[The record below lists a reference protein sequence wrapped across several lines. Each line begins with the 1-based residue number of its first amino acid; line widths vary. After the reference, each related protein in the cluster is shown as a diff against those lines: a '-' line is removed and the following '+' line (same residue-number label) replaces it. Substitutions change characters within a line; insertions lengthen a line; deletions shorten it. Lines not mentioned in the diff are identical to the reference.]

1 MDQTLRLGRIV
12 LEDTQASHQQIT
24 IDLVFQ
30 GNDPKSGS
38 GIEYYGVWKDHNQ
51 GAICPFVLNEN
62 GEADFGTGYG
72 GEDRIYQ
79 FDILTTLHGIDQ
91 QIGWRSDQY
100 ETQMKVVSITQLV

>member
-1 MDQTLRLGRIV
+1 MDQQLRLGRIV
-12 LEDTQASHQQIT
+12 LEDAQASHQQIV

-30 GNDPKSGS
+30 GNDVKG
-38 GIEYYGVWKDHNQ
+38 GIEHYGAWRDRSE
-51 GAICPFVLNEN
+51 GSICPFVLSES

-79 FDILTTLHGIDQ
+79 FDILTAPIGLGN

>member
-1 MDQTLRLGRIV
+1 MDQQLRLGRIV
-12 LEDTQASHQQIT
+12 LEDAQASHQQVT

-30 GNDPKSGS
+30 GNDVKG
-38 GIEYYGVWKDHNQ
+38 GIEYFGIWRDRSE
-51 GAICPFVLNEN
+51 GSICPFVLNEN

-72 GEDRIYQ
+72 GDDRIYQ
-79 FDILTTLHGIDQ
+79 FDILSAPIGLGH